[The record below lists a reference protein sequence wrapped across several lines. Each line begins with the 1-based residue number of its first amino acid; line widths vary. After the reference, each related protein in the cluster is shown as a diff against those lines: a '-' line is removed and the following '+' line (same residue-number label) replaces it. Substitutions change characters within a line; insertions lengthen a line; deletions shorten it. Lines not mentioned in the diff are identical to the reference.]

1 MSLKPKKL
9 RRISNNSER
18 ARTATRDEP
27 DALAVPSSVRAMPGS
42 DLQLARML
50 LGGYTHQNRRGR
62 RRSRYLKEG
71 SQQEVDAR
79 RAIARLLRSNGP
91 LDRQLRTNL
100 ADLFEPSLPPAWE
113 QRKITIGSRRRG
125 RRVDHISNTQ
135 IAEHVWEQVGAGA
148 KVTAAIESAADEFG
162 VEPETITKIWGK
174 YKRLLEAIYGPAR
187 APRSGP

>member
-1 MSLKPKKL
+1 MPLKPKKL

-79 RAIARLLRSNGP
+79 RAIARLLRSNGL

-100 ADLFEPSLPPAWE
+100 ADLFEPSPPAWE
-113 QRKITIGSRRRG
+113 QRKIRIVSRRRG
-125 RRVDHISNTQ
+125 RPIDHISNTQ

-162 VEPETITKIWGK
+162 VEPETVTKIWGK
-174 YKRLLEAIYGPAR
+174 YKRSLEDVYGPAR

>member
-1 MSLKPKKL
+1 
-9 RRISNNSER
+9 
-18 ARTATRDEP
+18 
-27 DALAVPSSVRAMPGS
+27 VRAMSDS

-50 LGGYTHQNRRGR
+50 LGGYTDQNRRGR

-79 RAIARLLRSNGP
+79 RAIARLLRSNGL

-100 ADLFEPSLPPAWE
+100 ADLFEPSPPAWE
-113 QRKITIGSRRRG
+113 QRKIRIVSRRRG
-125 RRVDHISNTQ
+125 RPIDHISNTQ
-135 IAEHVWEQVGAGA
+135 IAEHVWEQVRAGA

-162 VEPETITKIWGK
+162 VEPETVTKIWGK
-174 YKRLLEAIYGPAR
+174 YKRSLEDVYGPAR

>member
-1 MSLKPKKL
+1 MPLKPKKL

-79 RAIARLLRSNGP
+79 RAIARLLRSNGL

-135 IAEHVWEQVGAGA
+135 IAEHVWEQVRAGA

-162 VEPETITKIWGK
+162 VEPETVTKIWGK
-174 YKRLLEAIYGPAR
+174 YKRSLEDVYGPAR

>member
-1 MSLKPKKL
+1 MPLKPKKL

-79 RAIARLLRSNGP
+79 RAIARLLRSNGL

-100 ADLFEPSLPPAWE
+100 ADLFEPSPPAWE
-113 QRKITIGSRRRG
+113 QRKIRIVSRRRG
-125 RRVDHISNTQ
+125 RPIDHISNTQ
-135 IAEHVWEQVGAGA
+135 IAEHVWEQVRAGA

-162 VEPETITKIWGK
+162 VEPETVTKIWGK
-174 YKRLLEAIYGPAR
+174 YKRSLEDVYGPAR

>member
-1 MSLKPKKL
+1 MPLKPKKL

-50 LGGYTHQNRRGR
+50 LGGYTDQDRRGR

-100 ADLFEPSLPPAWE
+100 ADLFEPSPPAWE
-113 QRKITIGSRRRG
+113 QRKIRIVSRRRG
-125 RRVDHISNTQ
+125 RPIDHISNTQ
-135 IAEHVWEQVGAGA
+135 IAEHVWEQVRAGA

-162 VEPETITKIWGK
+162 VEPETVTKIWGK
-174 YKRLLEAIYGPAR
+174 YKRSLEDVYGPAR

>member
-1 MSLKPKKL
+1 MPLKPKKL

-50 LGGYTHQNRRGR
+50 LGGYTDQDRRGR

-79 RAIARLLRSNGP
+79 RAIARLLRSNGL

-100 ADLFEPSLPPAWE
+100 ADLFEPSPPAWE
-113 QRKITIGSRRRG
+113 QRKIRIVSRRRG
-125 RRVDHISNTQ
+125 RPIDHISNTQ
-135 IAEHVWEQVGAGA
+135 IAEHVWEQVRAGA

-162 VEPETITKIWGK
+162 VEPETVTKIWGK
-174 YKRLLEAIYGPAR
+174 YKRSLEDVYGPAR

>member
-1 MSLKPKKL
+1 M
-9 RRISNNSER
+9 
-18 ARTATRDEP
+18 
-27 DALAVPSSVRAMPGS
+27 RAMSDS

-79 RAIARLLRSNGP
+79 RAIARLLRSNGL

-100 ADLFEPSLPPAWE
+100 ADLFEPSPPAWE
-113 QRKITIGSRRRG
+113 QRKIRIVSRRRG
-125 RRVDHISNTQ
+125 RPIDHISNTQ
-135 IAEHVWEQVGAGA
+135 IAEHVWEQVRAGA

-162 VEPETITKIWGK
+162 VEPETVTKIWGK
-174 YKRLLEAIYGPAR
+174 YKRSLEDVYGPAR

>member
-1 MSLKPKKL
+1 MPLKPKKL

-79 RAIARLLRSNGP
+79 RAIARLLRSNGL

-100 ADLFEPSLPPAWE
+100 ADLFEPSPPAWE
-113 QRKITIGSRRRG
+113 QRKIRIVSRRRG
-125 RRVDHISNTQ
+125 RPIDHISNTQ

-174 YKRLLEAIYGPAR
+174 YKRSLEDVYGPAR